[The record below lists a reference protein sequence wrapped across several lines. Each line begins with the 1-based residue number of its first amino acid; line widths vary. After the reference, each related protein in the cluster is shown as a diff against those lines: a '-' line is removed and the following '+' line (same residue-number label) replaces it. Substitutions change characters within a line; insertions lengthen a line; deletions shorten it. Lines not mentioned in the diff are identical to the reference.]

1 MEKLYKSYFKYKR
14 GVIVLKDDGF
24 LLIDSLITL
33 NIMLM
38 ILTFIFTTILYL
50 NKLDH
55 STDDHLSFVRE
66 LYNETKSNKSIEEI
80 LNSKNYTITG
90 DKICE
95 IKTNMCIKTK

>member
-1 MEKLYKSYFKYKR
+1 M
-14 GVIVLKDDGF
+14 KDDGF

-33 NIMLM
+33 KIMLI
-38 ILTFIFTTILYL
+38 ILTFLIPTILYL

-66 LYNETKSNKSIEEI
+66 LYIETKSNKSIEEI
-80 LNSKNYTITG
+80 LSSKNYTING